1 MKTKQTNSK
10 NQTNRNSKILIGVL
24 TVIGTL
30 VISGCQETSTFTQ
43 FQATPFQK
51 QTVATD
57 KVLTLAVFPEKEPK
71 VTIGKQ
77 NVYLVGT
84 QSYVDKLMATY
95 EDSDIPT
102 LPTRSSHLG
111 HENLGC
117 VPLLM
122 ITY

>member
-1 MKTKQTNSK
+1 MKTQQTNPK
-10 NQTNRNSKILIGVL
+10 NQTNGNFKVLIGVL
-24 TVIGTL
+24 TVIGVL
-30 VISGCQETSTFTQ
+30 AVSGCQETSNITQ
-43 FQATPFQK
+43 FQAVPFQK
-51 QTVATD
+51 HTVATD

-71 VTIGKQ
+71 VTVGKQ